1 MSTTRYYDLVESP
14 IGALCLTSD
23 GESLV
28 GIDMLDP
35 DDEPRPR
42 NTAGVALVRD
52 PFPFR
57 AAREQF
63 AAYFAGDLS
72 RFDLP
77 LAPHGTDFQ
86 MRVWRGLLS
95 IPYGQTI
102 SYAEL
107 ARRIGNP
114 RAVRAVGAANG
125 RNPLPIVVPCHRVI
139 GADGTLTGYGGGLNR
154 KSTLLELEGAFARL
168 PV

>member
-14 IGALCLTSD
+14 IGTLCLSSD

-35 DDEPRPR
+35 GDEHRPR
-42 NTAGVALVRD
+42 NTAGVTLVRASL
-52 PFPFR
+52 PFG
-57 AAREQF
+57 AAKEQF
-63 AAYFAGDLS
+63 AAYFAGDLA
-72 RFDLP
+72 RFELP
-77 LAPHGTDFQ
+77 LAPRGTDFQ
-86 MRVWRGLLS
+86 IRVWGGLLS

-107 ARRIGNP
+107 ARRIGDP

-125 RNPLPIVVPCHRVI
+125 RNPLPIVIPCHRVI
-139 GADGTLTGYGGGLNR
+139 GADGALTGYGGGLSR
-154 KSTLLELEGAFARL
+154 KSALLELEGAIARL